1 MYKLIIEPKAQDFYK
16 RLYLADR
23 SHFLRIAEA
32 FETLKEYPF
41 RGKPLKLSLKEKF
54 SLKMAQIIAGIT
66 GVATVGGIGIN
77 IYQVYKQKQDDK
89 IKRVVEIERI
99 DGKFNEIK
107 TLLQASNMVNRAE
120 TRQMISEH
128 SSDEKLFNIGI
139 GLGTVVGSGVIAALI
154 NKYLS

>member
-1 MYKLIIEPKAQDFYK
+1 
-16 RLYLADR
+16 
-23 SHFLRIAEA
+23 
-32 FETLKEYPF
+32 
-41 RGKPLKLSLKEKF
+41 
-54 SLKMAQIIAGIT
+54 MAQIIAGIT

>member
-54 SLKMAQIIAGIT
+54 SLRVGIYRIIYTVNQNTIT
-66 GVATVGGIGIN
+66 VHVLRIGHRRD
-77 IYQVYKQKQDDK
+77 IY
-89 IKRVVEIERI
+89 
-99 DGKFNEIK
+99 N
-107 TLLQASNMVNRAE
+107 
-120 TRQMISEH
+120 
-128 SSDEKLFNIGI
+128 
-139 GLGTVVGSGVIAALI
+139 
-154 NKYLS
+154 